1 MLTKVKLKA
10 KLVAFGFGLSTF
22 PKLKALCRNIEMKM
36 DANGDVDVDGCR
48 PLDYATI
55 QILPSENRYEACICN
70 DNKVEKVGVGV
81 LEKLLPHLPALD
93 NLCTKGSNADYK
105 LQPPNNLNSSH
116 WFTKSTFT
124 RFLRLVSSTELVDTA
139 KGIEGEI
146 SLLEETRK
154 FHLSLY
160 AQGHQD
166 HIQSSEKDVSN
177 SGDGLLASNF
187 EVQNSSSD
195 SSKNELVRAMD
206 SRLTALRSELVSA
219 INQAVGET
227 CSYNAITHLAKFS
240 EIFGANDVKNIL
252 CKFLELSQKSQVAN
266 LSDDEKSPSTSASM
280 NDKISKTDGNNQIS
294 KPLRSEIPVKY
305 NVSPAKAA
313 QVERQSSTESE
324 ESSDSSDEIQT
335 SAERSRALIRSA
347 SPRRSASPMRRVQ
360 IGRGGSR
367 RAPSLTIKSLIP
379 AREKMLSQTDV
390 ASEDSED
397 EGSGQTKKPENSALR
412 ISVQDAISL
421 FERKQKDQIP
431 DVPKRNSLTNIS
443 LGANK
448 SVLRRWSS
456 GMGESSSQCQS
467 QNISEDPVLEP
478 PDNVVN
484 NDIMRS
490 AEVNLEPDTRTEAQN
505 IDESVDM
512 NVERLEEGSSSPI
525 DVHVVTD
532 IIQEEDANERSK
544 SSAEWSR
551 KKEAELNQMFKRMME
566 NQPVSRSKPQTKVRQ
581 NLPPEQRGGFYDH
594 YKEKREK
601 KLRGENAGKRAEKE
615 EKFRAMQKIL
625 DERKAEMASKKVNN
639 LCKKDPPTKALNSAK
654 NSQKLQKNPSQPAK
668 TKEAAKEASK
678 PSSAK
683 IPSGTSPLPATRKSW
698 PSTPS
703 PRTRGTPAAKNSG
716 GISSAG
722 TMSTSRKPQSAQP
735 APRLSPKVESSQ
747 PQRRNMNTTQVNKQ
761 GSTSVNEKQQK
772 LVTSNK
778 TTRTKVAAARGGG
791 SPSMVPAKSSLY
803 NKVTK
808 KSTVV
813 PLESKPFLR
822 KGSGL
827 TSTAAIVNKIKNPS
841 KLEEP
846 SKNTENSIDAQESD
860 TLVNNASISLNE
872 YQDQYFSLSD
882 HCVDAVQP
890 ETQANGHQKC
900 DVIESVDELGPNY
913 EEGLKNIGGSSQGVE
928 ESIISPTAWVE
939 IEEHQNLPDQ
949 CDDQTGEI
957 ASSTCIAPVESAS
970 PRVRHSLSQMLQ
982 EESSEADTT
991 EWGNAEIPP
1000 AMVYQ
1005 KDAPK
1010 GLKRLLKFARKSKG
1024 DSNITG
1030 WSSPSVFSEG
1040 EDDSEESKAYNKK
1053 NADNLL
1059 RKAALHAKN
1068 YEHNLDAHELPSGT
1082 ACSVYAAQSGISA
1095 FDAHKLQ
1102 KGNVSGAASTTKGA
1116 RSFFSLSAF
1125 RGSKPSDMKLR
1136 QS

>member
-1 MLTKVKLKA
+1 M
-10 KLVAFGFGLSTF
+10 G
-22 PKLKALCRNIEMKM
+22 
-36 DANGDVDVDGCR
+36 ANGNGEGDKL
-48 PLDYATI
+48 LDYATI
-55 QILPSENRYEACICN
+55 QILPSENRYEAYTCN
-70 DNKVEKVGVGV
+70 GNKVEKVGVGV
-81 LEKLLPHLPALD
+81 LEKLLPHLPGLD
-93 NLCTKGSNADYK
+93 NLYTQGSNADYK
-105 LQPPNNLNSSH
+105 LQPPNDLNSAH
-116 WFTKSTFT
+116 CFTKSTFT
-124 RFLRLVSSTELVDTA
+124 RFLHLVSSTELVATA

-146 SLLEETRK
+146 SLLEEARK

-166 HIQSSEKDVSN
+166 HTQNSGKDISN
-177 SGDGLLASNF
+177 SEDGLLASKL
-187 EVQNSSSD
+187 EVHNSLSD
-195 SSKNELVRAMD
+195 SSKNELLRAMD
-206 SRLTALRSELVSA
+206 SRLTALRSELVA
-219 INQAVGET
+219 AFNQVVGET
-227 CSYNAITHLAKFS
+227 CSYKEITHLVKFS
-240 EIFGANDVKNIL
+240 EMFGANDVKNL
-252 CKFLELSQKSQVAN
+252 MCKFLELSPKSQVAD
-266 LSDDEKSPSTSASM
+266 LLDDEKSLSTFASV
-280 NDKISKTDGNNQIS
+280 NDRINKTDGTNQIS
-294 KPLRSEIPVKY
+294 KPLNSGTPVKY
-305 NVSPAKAA
+305 GVSPAKAA

-367 RAPSLTIKSLIP
+367 RAPALTIKSLIP
-379 AREKMLSQTDV
+379 AREKMWSQTDV
-390 ASEDSED
+390 ASEDCEE
-397 EGSGQTKKPENSALR
+397 EGSGQTKKPENNVLR
-412 ISVQDAISL
+412 MSVQDAINL
-421 FERKQKDQIP
+421 FERKQRDQIP

-448 SVLRRWSS
+448 AVLRRWSS

-467 QNISEDPVLEP
+467 QNTSEDPVPEP
-478 PDNVVN
+478 PDNAVD
-484 NDIMRS
+484 NDIMG

-505 IDESVDM
+505 IDETVDV
-512 NVERLEEGSSSPI
+512 NVDRLEESSSSPI

-532 IIQEEDANERSK
+532 IIQEEEANERAK
-544 SSAEWSR
+544 SSAEWSQ

-581 NLPPEQRGGFYDH
+581 NLPSEQRGGFYDH
-594 YKEKREK
+594 YKEKRDK
-601 KLRGENAGKRAEKE
+601 KLRGENDGKRAEKE

-639 LCKKDPPTKALNSAK
+639 LRKKDPPTKNLNSAK
-654 NSQKLQKNPSQPAK
+654 NTQKLQKNPSRPAT
-668 TKEAAKEASK
+668 TKETEKETSK
-678 PSSAK
+678 LSSVKK
-683 IPSGTSPLPATRKSW
+683 ISSRTSPLPATRKSW

-703 PRTRGTPAAKNSG
+703 PRTRGPSPAKASG

-722 TMSTSRKPQSAQP
+722 TMPTSRKPQSAQS
-735 APRLSPKVESSQ
+735 AHRVSPKVESSQ
-747 PQRRNMNTTQVNKQ
+747 PQRRNVNAAQANKR
-761 GSTSVNEKQQK
+761 GSMSLNEKQQQK
-772 LVTSNK
+772 LMSSNK
-778 TTRTKVAAARGGG
+778 TTKTKGAATRGGD
-791 SPSMVPAKSSLY
+791 SSSVVPAKPSLY

-827 TSTAAIVNKIKNPS
+827 TSTAGVVNKIKNPS
-841 KLEEP
+841 KLEDP
-846 SKNTENSIDAQESD
+846 LKNNENSIDAQESD
-860 TLVNNASISLNE
+860 ILVNASVSVNE
-872 YQDQYFSLSD
+872 YQYQSFSSLD
-882 HCVDAVQP
+882 HDDDANQP
-890 ETQANGHQKC
+890 ETKANGPQKC
-900 DVIESVDELGPNY
+900 DVIESVDELAPDF
-913 EEGLKNIGGSSQGVE
+913 EEGLKDIGGSSQGVE

-949 CDDQTGEI
+949 CDDQPGEM
-957 ASSTCIAPVESAS
+957 ASSACIAPVESAS

-982 EESSEADTT
+982 EESSEADAI
-991 EWGNAEIPP
+991 EWGNAENPP

-1024 DSNITG
+1024 DANITG

-1040 EDDSEESKAYNKK
+1040 EDDTEDSKVYNKK

-1068 YEHNLDAHELPSGT
+1068 YEHNLDAYELPS
-1082 ACSVYAAQSGISA
+1082 AQSGSS

-1102 KGNVSGAASTTKGA
+1102 KGSVSAAASTTKGT

-1136 QS
+1136 PS

>member
-1 MLTKVKLKA
+1 
-10 KLVAFGFGLSTF
+10 
-22 PKLKALCRNIEMKM
+22 M
-36 DANGDVDVDGCR
+36 DANGNGEGDS
-48 PLDYATI
+48 PLDFATI
-55 QILPSENRYEACICN
+55 QILPSENRYEAYACI

-81 LEKLLPHLPALD
+81 LEKLLPHLPGLD
-93 NLCTKGSNADYK
+93 NLYTQGSNADYK
-105 LQPPNNLNSSH
+105 LQPPNNLNSAH
-116 WFTKSTFT
+116 CFTKSTFT
-124 RFLRLVSSTELVDTA
+124 RFLHLVSSTELVATA

-166 HIQSSEKDVSN
+166 HIPRSQKDICNSE
-177 SGDGLLASNF
+177 DGLLASKF
-187 EVQNSSSD
+187 EVQNSLSD
-195 SSKNELVRAMD
+195 SSKNELLRAMD
-206 SRLTALRSELVSA
+206 SRMTALRSELVA
-219 INQAVGET
+219 TFNQAVGET
-227 CSYNAITHLAKFS
+227 CSYKEITHLAKFS
-240 EIFGANDVKNIL
+240 EIFGANDFKNFL
-252 CKFLELSQKSQVAN
+252 SKFLELSQKSQVAN
-266 LSDDEKSPSTSASM
+266 LSDDEKSLSTFSSV
-280 NDKISKTDGNNQIS
+280 NDKINKTDGNNQIS
-294 KPLRSEIPVKY
+294 KPLSSGTPVKY
-305 NVSPAKAA
+305 GVSPAKAA
-313 QVERQSSTESE
+313 QVERQGSTESE

-335 SAERSRALIRSA
+335 SAERSRAIIRSA

-360 IGRGGSR
+360 IRRGGSR
-367 RAPSLTIKSLIP
+367 RGPALTIKSLIP
-379 AREKMLSQTDV
+379 AREKMWSQTDV
-390 ASEDSED
+390 ASEDSEE
-397 EGSGQTKKPENSALR
+397 EGSGQSKKPENNVLR
-412 ISVQDAISL
+412 MSVQDAINL
-421 FERKQKDQIP
+421 FERKQRDQIP

-443 LGANK
+443 LGENK
-448 SVLRRWSS
+448 AVLRRWSS
-456 GMGESSSQCQS
+456 GVGESSSQCQS
-467 QNISEDPVLEP
+467 QNTNEDPVPEP
-478 PDNVVN
+478 PDNVVD

-490 AEVNLEPDTRTEAQN
+490 SAEASLEPDTRTEAQN
-505 IDESVDM
+505 IDETVDV
-512 NVERLEEGSSSPI
+512 NVDRLEERSSSPI

-532 IIQEEDANERSK
+532 IIQEEEANGRSK

-566 NQPVSRSKPQTKVRQ
+566 NQPVRRSKPQTKVRQ

-594 YKEKREK
+594 YKEKRDK
-601 KLRGENAGKRAEKE
+601 KLRGENDGKRAEKE

-639 LCKKDPPTKALNSAK
+639 LCKKDPPAKALNSAK
-654 NSQKLQKNPSQPAK
+654 TSQKLPKKPSHPAT
-668 TKEAAKEASK
+668 TKETAKETSK

-683 IPSGTSPLPATRKSW
+683 KISSRTSPLPATRKSW

-703 PRTRGTPAAKNSG
+703 PRTRGPSPAKTSG

-722 TMSTSRKPQSAQP
+722 TMPTSRKPQSAQSVH
-735 APRLSPKVESSQ
+735 RVSPKVESSQ
-747 PQRRNMNTTQVNKQ
+747 PHRRNVNAAQANKR
-761 GSTSVNEKQQK
+761 GSMSVNEKQQQK
-772 LVTSNK
+772 LMTSNK
-778 TTRTKVAAARGGG
+778 TTRTKVAAARGGD
-791 SPSMVPAKSSLY
+791 SSSVVPAKPSLY

-827 TSTAAIVNKIKNPS
+827 TSTTGVVNKIKNPS
-841 KLEEP
+841 KLEDP
-846 SKNTENSIDAQESD
+846 LKDTENSIDAQESD
-860 TLVNNASISLNE
+860 ILVNASVSVNE
-872 YQDQYFSLSD
+872 YQDQSFSSLD
-882 HCVDAVQP
+882 HDDDANQP

-900 DVIESVDELGPNY
+900 DVIESVDELAPDF
-913 EEGLKNIGGSSQGVE
+913 EEGLKNIGGSQQGVE

-957 ASSTCIAPVESAS
+957 ASSACIAPVESAS

-991 EWGNAEIPP
+991 EWGNAENPP
-1000 AMVYQ
+1000 AMIYQ

-1024 DSNITG
+1024 DANTTG

-1040 EDDSEESKAYNKK
+1040 EDDTEDSKVYNKK

-1068 YEHNLDAHELPSGT
+1068 YEHNLDAP
-1082 ACSVYAAQSGISA
+1082 QSGIST

-1102 KGNVSGAASTTKGA
+1102 KGSVSAAVSTTKGT

>member
-1 MLTKVKLKA
+1 
-10 KLVAFGFGLSTF
+10 
-22 PKLKALCRNIEMKM
+22 M
-36 DANGDVDVDGCR
+36 DANGGT

-55 QILPSENRYEACICN
+55 QILPSENRYEAYICN

-81 LEKLLPHLPALD
+81 LENLLPHLPALD
-93 NLCTKGSNADYK
+93 KLCSQGSNADYK
-105 LQPPNNLNSSH
+105 LQPPNNLNSPH

-124 RFLRLVSSTELVDTA
+124 RFLHLVSSTELVDTA

-160 AQGHQD
+160 AQDHQD
-166 HIQSSEKDVSN
+166 HIQSSEKDIRN
-177 SGDGLLASNF
+177 SGDGLLASKF
-187 EVQNSSSD
+187 EVQNSFSD
-195 SSKNELVRAMD
+195 SSKNELVHAMD
-206 SRLTALRSELVSA
+206 SRLTALRSELVA
-219 INQAVGET
+219 AFNQAVGET
-227 CSYNAITHLAKFS
+227 CSYKEITHLAKFS
-240 EIFGANDVKNIL
+240 EIFGANDVKNFL
-252 CKFLELSQKSQVAN
+252 CKFLELSQKSQFAN
-266 LSDDEKSPSTSASM
+266 LSDDAKSLSTVAST
-280 NDKISKTDGNNQIS
+280 NDRISKTDGNNQIS
-294 KPLRSEIPVKY
+294 KPLGSEMPVKY
-305 NVSPAKAA
+305 SVSPAKAA

-367 RAPSLTIKSLIP
+367 KAPSLTIKSLIP
-379 AREKMLSQTDV
+379 AREKMWSQTDV
-390 ASEDSED
+390 ASENSEE
-397 EGSGQTKKPENSALR
+397 EGSGQTKKPENNVLR
-412 ISVQDAISL
+412 MSVQDAINL

-467 QNISEDPVLEP
+467 QNTSEDPVLEP
-478 PDNVVN
+478 PDNVVS

-490 AEVNLEPDTRTEAQN
+490 AEVNLEPDTRTEAQH

-532 IIQEEDANERSK
+532 IIQEEDGNERSK

-594 YKEKREK
+594 YKEKRDK

-654 NSQKLQKNPSQPAK
+654 NSQKLQKNPSRPA
-668 TKEAAKEASK
+668 TTKEASK

-683 IPSGTSPLPATRKSW
+683 ISSRTSPLPATRKSW

-703 PRTRGTPAAKNSG
+703 PRTRGTPPAKTSG
-716 GISSAG
+716 GVSSAG

-735 APRLSPKVESSQ
+735 EPRLSPKVESSQ
-747 PQRRNMNTTQVNKQ
+747 PQRRNVNTTQANKQ
-761 GSTSVNEKQQK
+761 GSMSVNERQQQK
-772 LVTSNK
+772 LVTRNK
-778 TTRTKVAAARGGG
+778 TTRTKVAAAPGGG
-791 SPSMVPAKSSLY
+791 SSSMVAAKPSLY

-808 KSTVV
+808 KSTVF

-827 TSTAAIVNKIKNPS
+827 ASTAGVVNKIKNPS
-841 KLEEP
+841 KLSEP
-846 SKNTENSIDAQESD
+846 SKNTEISIDAQESD
-860 TLVNNASISLNE
+860 ALVNNASISVNE
-872 YQDQYFSLSD
+872 YQGQYFSSSD
-882 HCVDAVQP
+882 HCDDAVQP

-900 DVIESVDELGPNY
+900 DVIESVDELAPDY
-913 EEGLKNIGGSSQGVE
+913 EEGLKDIGGFSQGVE

-991 EWGNAEIPP
+991 EWGNAENPP

-1024 DSNITG
+1024 DANITG

-1040 EDDSEESKAYNKK
+1040 EDDSEESKVYNKK

-1068 YEHNLDAHELPSGT
+1068 YEHNLDAHELPS
-1082 ACSVYAAQSGISA
+1082 AQSGISS

-1102 KGNVSGAASTTKGA
+1102 KGSVTAAASTTKGT